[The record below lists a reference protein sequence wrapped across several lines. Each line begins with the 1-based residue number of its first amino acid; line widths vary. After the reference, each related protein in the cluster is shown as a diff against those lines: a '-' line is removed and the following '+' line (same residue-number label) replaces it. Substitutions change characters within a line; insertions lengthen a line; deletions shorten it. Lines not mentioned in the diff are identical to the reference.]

1 MNLTKSA
8 DQFVNSLID
17 TQKKIWDTISD
28 SINNVAG
35 APVDKRW
42 TQGVEASENLV
53 KNSLKAQADL
63 THSFVKALGEID
75 GLPDRAVDT
84 LEEFDKLNKELNKSQ
99 VGLVG
104 NAFDMLK
111 TLDPSQLA
119 GSYTDAFRGAV
130 ERVQGMTQKAME
142 TQMEMIRNLTGQKK
156 ASTGHS
162 SKKTASDKESK

>member
-8 DQFVNSLID
+8 DHFVNSLID

-28 SINNVAG
+28 SISSVAG

-63 THSFVKALGEID
+63 AHSFVKALGEID

-84 LEEFDKLNKELNKSQ
+84 LEEFDKLNRELNKSQ

-104 NAFDMLK
+104 NAFEMLK

-119 GSYTDAFRGAV
+119 GSYTEAFRGAV

-156 ASTGHS
+156 TSSHS
-162 SKKTASDKESK
+162 SKKTSDKESK